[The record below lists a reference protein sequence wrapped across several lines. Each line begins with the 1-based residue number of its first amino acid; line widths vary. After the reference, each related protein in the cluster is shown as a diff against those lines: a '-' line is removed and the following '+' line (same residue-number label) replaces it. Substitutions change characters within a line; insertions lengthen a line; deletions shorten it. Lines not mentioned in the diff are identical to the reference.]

1 MRKDQSIAS
10 VNIDGVYY
18 PLRAGVTEIGGLK
31 FTLDPENKAE
41 GLYSWIVYLENDSDE
56 PSPRIREFC
65 GLDIALSVQGTAKFN
80 TLRGDD
86 CSPRSFFAESFDLT
100 DGKTVSRSPVGA
112 RSSNIT
118 AFPYFDIE
126 DETGEGIVCGIGW
139 SGQWKLDVTRQEGEV
154 RVSAGFQDCDFIL
167 EPHEKIRSVRI
178 LIYFGAGG
186 EEKLRHSFVQLHR
199 KYYSPVPEIKDD
211 TYFPIAASCFDRY
224 YWGNIPAEGEVNY
237 FETEEAQI
245 NIINSAAECGLN
257 SFWLDACWF
266 DGAFRTGV
274 GNYRYA
280 EGFSD
285 TLRGL
290 GNLSHRRG
298 MRFILWFEPVRAL
311 QDTDIYTRFGQDEKK
326 IIPLPG
332 VRDMLVN
339 LGDPEVWQ
347 YQFEHISRTLE
358 ENGVDVYREDFNI
371 DPYEYLK
378 TLEGPDRIGI
388 AQIRFVEGLY
398 RLWDAILERFP
409 GIRIDNCA
417 SGGRLLDMETAMRAI
432 PLWRSDMGCRPS
444 PLGMQNEVLC
454 LSRYLPYHQ
463 GGAFDHSPYFV
474 RSSFTTGVTCVF
486 AFLAGIID
494 PSKEEISMRAVAGEN
509 DPYLVSEVAHIG
521 KLDTED
527 VRKSLEEAVSL
538 REYWNGDFTALTP
551 PSESRS
557 AMVAYTLRL
566 EKEDRGIILVFR
578 REEAPD
584 TFTVKVTDIC
594 PGKRYLL
601 RFSDEDL
608 VRTEKTVEG
617 RELLEGMDVTIGKC
631 PGSLLIFYEGTE

>member
-1 MRKDQSIAS
+1 MWKDGNIAS
-10 VNIDGVYY
+10 VKIDGVYH
-18 PLRAGVTEIGGLK
+18 PLKAGITVIGKLK
-31 FTLDPENKAE
+31 FSLEQENKEA

-56 PSPRIREFC
+56 KSPRIQELC
-65 GLDIALSVQGTAKFN
+65 GLDITFPVQGAAKFN

-100 DGKTVSRSPVGA
+100 EGQTVSRSPVGA

-126 DETGEGIVCGIGW
+126 DEAGEGIVCGIGW
-139 SGQWKLDVTRQEGEV
+139 SGQWKLNAARQGNDVH
-154 RVSAGFQDCDFIL
+154 VSAGFQDCDFVL
-167 EPHEKIRSVRI
+167 EPHEKVRSVRV
-178 LIYFGAGG
+178 LIYTGKGG
-186 EEKLRHSFVQLHR
+186 EEKLRHSFVRLHR
-199 KYYSPVPEIKDD
+199 KYYSPVPEIKND
-211 TYFPIAASCFDRY
+211 TYFPVAASCFDRY

-245 NIINSAAECGLN
+245 NIINSAADCGLN

-311 QDTDIYTRFGQDEKK
+311 KDTDIYTRFGEDKEK
-326 IIPLPG
+326 IIPLPE

-347 YQFEHISRTLE
+347 YQFEHISETIE
-358 ENGVDVYREDFNI
+358 KNGVDVYREDFNI
-371 DPYEYLK
+371 DPIAYLK
-378 TLEGPDRIGI
+378 TLETPDRVGI

-417 SGGRLLDMETAMRAI
+417 SGGRLLDVETAMRAI

-463 GGAFDHSPYFV
+463 GGAYDHSAYFV

-494 PSKEEISMRAVAGEN
+494 PEKEEISMRAVAGEN
-509 DPYLVSEVAHIG
+509 DPYLVSEVSHIG
-521 KLDTED
+521 ELDAED
-527 VRKSLEEAVSL
+527 VRRSLNEAMEL
-538 REYWNGDFTALTP
+538 RRYWNGDFTALTP
-551 PSESRS
+551 PSDSRS
-557 AMVAYTLRL
+557 AMIAYTLRL
-566 EKEDRGIILVFR
+566 EEEDSGIVLIFR
-578 REEAPD
+578 REEASGV
-584 TFTVKVTDIC
+584 FTVKLSDVC
-594 PGKRYLL
+594 AEKQYRLC
-601 RFSDEDL
+601 FSDEDL
-608 VRTEKTVEG
+608 VRTEKTVLG
-617 RELLEGMDVTIGKC
+617 KELLDGMDVRIDQC
-631 PGSLLIFYEGTE
+631 PGSLLIFYDALE